1 MTKTKP
7 FTILGLV
14 ALAMSMM
21 CLFYVEPVATQT
33 APAKPPVVFT
43 EKDRE
48 FALKYSN
55 DTRDDFV
62 QQLTGLSDAQL
73 NFRAAE
79 GRWTIGEI
87 AEHII
92 VVENAL
98 RGMIEGG
105 MKSPVPACKDEFRI
119 QDVSVILT
127 ITNRQQKF
135 TAPEQVRP
143 NGRWKTVPD
152 LLANFDTTRKT
163 SVDYMKNMKDD
174 MRSHFANMPLGR
186 LDAFQSYLFMIGH
199 SERHLAQLKE
209 VKTDAKYP
217 AR

>member
-1 MTKTKP
+1 MTSVR
-7 FTILGLV
+7 FSFLLIAFL
-14 ALAMSMM
+14 LATTFSS
-21 CLFYVEPVATQT
+21 LAQ
-33 APAKPPVVFT
+33 APAPKVFN

-48 FALKYSN
+48 FGLKYAS
-55 DTRDDFV
+55 DTRDDYV
-62 QQLTGLSDAQL
+62 KQLTGLSDAQL

-98 RGMIEGG
+98 RGFVENG
-105 MKSPVPACKDEFRI
+105 MKAPVPACKDEFRI
-119 QDVSVILT
+119 GDVSVILT

-135 TAPEQVRP
+135 QAPEAVRP

-152 LLANFDTTRKT
+152 LLTNFGTTRQT
-163 SVDYMKNMKDD
+163 SIDYLKNMKDD
-174 MRSHFANMPLGR
+174 MRSHFAQMPFGK

-209 VKTDAKYP
+209 VKADAKYP
-217 AR
+217 AK

>member
-1 MTKTKP
+1 MKYARFSATVIVTLL
-7 FTILGLV
+7 T
-14 ALAMSMM
+14 A
-21 CLFYVEPVATQT
+21 CLTASVFAQAPVAK
-33 APAKPPVVFT
+33 APVVFT

-48 FALKYSN
+48 FALKYAN

-62 QQLTGLSDAQL
+62 KQLTGLSDAQL

-92 VVENAL
+92 IVENAL
-98 RGMIEGG
+98 RGFVEGG

-119 QDVSVILT
+119 TDVSVILT

-135 TAPEQVRP
+135 QAPEQVRP

-152 LLANFDTTRKT
+152 LLTNFGTTRQT
-163 SVDYMKNMKDD
+163 SIDYMKNMKDD
-174 MRSHFANMPLGR
+174 MRSHFASMPLGK
-186 LDAFQSYLFMIGH
+186 LDAFQGFLFMIGH

-209 VKTDAKYP
+209 VKADAKYP
-217 AR
+217 TK

>member
-1 MTKTKP
+1 MRS
-7 FTILGLV
+7 FRLLLV
-14 ALAMSMM
+14 ALAS
-21 CLFYVEPVATQT
+21 LFLSASVFAQT
-33 APAKPPVVFT
+33 PPAPKVFT

-48 FALKYSN
+48 FALKYAN

-62 QQLTGLSDAQL
+62 KQLTGLSDAQL

-98 RGMIEGG
+98 RGMIEAG
-105 MKSPVPACKDEFRI
+105 MKTPVPACKDEFRI
-119 QDVSVILT
+119 QDVSVILS

-135 TAPEQVRP
+135 TAPEPVRP

-152 LLANFDTTRKT
+152 LLANFETTRKT
-163 SVDYMKNMKDD
+163 SVDFMKNQKED
-174 MRSHFANMPLGR
+174 MRSHFAAMPLGK
-186 LDAFQSYLFMIGH
+186 LDAFQGFLFMIGH

-209 VKTDAKYP
+209 VKADAKYP
-217 AR
+217 VK

>member
-1 MTKTKP
+1 MKSIRPTAA
-7 FTILGLV
+7 ILF
-14 ALAMSMM
+14 
-21 CLFYVEPVATQT
+21 LFVFSCAAFAQ
-33 APAKPPVVFT
+33 APQPKVFT

-48 FALKYSN
+48 FALKYAN
-55 DTRDDFV
+55 DTREDFV
-62 QQLTGLSDAQL
+62 KQLTGLSDTQL

-98 RGMIEGG
+98 RGMVEGV
-105 MKSPVPACKDEFRI
+105 MKSPVPACKDEFRVN
-119 QDVSVILT
+119 DVAIILS

-152 LLANFDTTRKT
+152 LLTNFESTRKT

-174 MRSHFANMPLGR
+174 MRSHFGNMPFGKI
-186 LDAFQSYLFMIGH
+186 DAFQSYLFMIGH

-209 VKTDAKYP
+209 VKADAKYP
-217 AR
+217 AK

>member
-1 MTKTKP
+1 MKNYLATVLVYS
-7 FTILGLV
+7 FLGLSV
-14 ALAMSMM
+14 LVMGTAA
-21 CLFYVEPVATQT
+21 Q
-33 APAKPPVVFT
+33 APAPKVFT

-62 QQLTGLSDAQL
+62 KQLTGLSEAQL
-73 NFRAAE
+73 NYRAAE

-92 VVENAL
+92 VVEQAL
-98 RGMIEGG
+98 RGFVETG
-105 MKSPVPACKDEFRI
+105 MKSPVPAGKDDFRI
-119 QDVSVILT
+119 QDVAVILA

-135 TAPEQVRP
+135 TAPEPVRP

-152 LLANFDTTRKT
+152 LLANFDSTRKAST
-163 SVDYMKNMKDD
+163 DYIKNMKED

-209 VKTDAKYP
+209 VKADAKYP
-217 AR
+217 GR

>member
-1 MTKTKP
+1 MKNYLATVLVYS
-7 FTILGLV
+7 FLGLSV
-14 ALAMSMM
+14 LVMGTAA
-21 CLFYVEPVATQT
+21 Q
-33 APAKPPVVFT
+33 APAPKVFT

-62 QQLTGLSDAQL
+62 NQLTGLSEAQL
-73 NFRAAE
+73 NYRAAE
-79 GRWTIGEI
+79 GRWTIAEI
-87 AEHII
+87 AEHIV
-92 VVENAL
+92 VVEQAL
-98 RGMIEGG
+98 RGFVETG
-105 MKSPVPACKDEFRI
+105 MKSPVPAGKDDFRI
-119 QDVSVILT
+119 QDVAVILA

-152 LLANFDTTRKT
+152 LLANFDSTRKAST
-163 SVDYMKNMKDD
+163 DYIKNMKED

-209 VKTDAKYP
+209 VKADAKYP
-217 AR
+217 GR

>member
-1 MTKTKP
+1 MKYAR
-7 FTILGLV
+7 FSSLILFV
-14 ALAMSMM
+14 IAACS
-21 CLFYVEPVATQT
+21 VESILRAQAP
-33 APAKPPVVFT
+33 PAKVFT

-48 FALKYSN
+48 FGLKYAN
-55 DTRDDFV
+55 DTREDFV

-73 NFRAAE
+73 NFRAGE

-92 VVENAL
+92 VVEQAL
-98 RGMIEGG
+98 RGMVDAG
-105 MKSPVPACKDEFRI
+105 MKSPVPACKDEFRV

-135 TAPEQVRP
+135 TAPEQVQP

-152 LLANFDTTRKT
+152 LLANFDTTRKAST
-163 SVDYMKNMKDD
+163 DYMKNMKDD
-174 MRSHFANMPLGR
+174 MRSHFANMPFGR
-186 LDAFQSYLFMIGH
+186 IDAFQAYLFMIGH

-209 VKTDAKYP
+209 VKADAKYP
-217 AR
+217 VK

>member
-1 MTKTKP
+1 MRHHI
-7 FTILGLV
+7 FLILLLFAPT
-14 ALAMSMM
+14 ALSLSAS
-21 CLFYVEPVATQT
+21 AQT
-33 APAKPPVVFT
+33 TPAPKVFT

-48 FALKYSN
+48 FGLKYST
-55 DTRDDFV
+55 DTHDDFV
-62 QQLTGLSDAQL
+62 KQLTGLSDAQL

-98 RGMIEGG
+98 RGMVDGG
-105 MKSPVPACKDEFRI
+105 MKTPVPECKDDFRI
-119 QDVSVILT
+119 QDVAVILS

-135 TAPEQVRP
+135 TAPEPVRP

-152 LLANFDTTRKT
+152 LLANFDSTRKT
-163 SVDYMKNMKDD
+163 SVDFLKNQKED
-174 MRSHFANMPLGR
+174 MRSHFVPMPLGR
-186 LDAFQSYLFMIGH
+186 LDAFQSFLFMIGH

-209 VKTDAKYP
+209 VKADAKYP
-217 AR
+217 AK

>member
-1 MTKTKP
+1 MNYTRLSAIALTMAVT
-7 FTILGLV
+7 FILV
-14 ALAMSMM
+14 YPTAAQ
-21 CLFYVEPVATQT
+21 EPP
-33 APAKPPVVFT
+33 APKVFT

-48 FALKYSN
+48 FAIKYAN
-55 DTRDDFV
+55 DTREDFV
-62 QQLTGLSDAQL
+62 KQLTGLSDAQL

-98 RGMIEGG
+98 RGMVEGG
-105 MKSPVPACKDEFRI
+105 MKSPVPVCKDEFRI

-152 LLANFDTTRKT
+152 LLANFETTRKT
-163 SVDYMKNMKDD
+163 SVDYMKNIKED
-174 MRSHFANMPLGR
+174 MRSHFASMPFGR
-186 LDAFQSYLFMIGH
+186 IDAFQSYLFMIGH

-209 VKTDAKYP
+209 VKADAKYP
-217 AR
+217 AK

>member
-1 MTKTKP
+1 MKNLKP
-7 FTILGLV
+7 KFVIFLV
-14 ALAMSMM
+14 FVFSCSAFA
-21 CLFYVEPVATQT
+21 Q
-33 APAKPPVVFT
+33 APAPKVFT

-55 DTRDDFV
+55 ETKETFV
-62 QQLTGLSDAQL
+62 KEVTGLSEAQL
-73 NFRAAE
+73 NFRAGE

-98 RGMIEGG
+98 RGMVEGG
-105 MKSPVPACKDEFRI
+105 MKSPVPTCKDDFRI
-119 QDVSVILT
+119 QDVAVILT

-135 TAPEQVRP
+135 QAPEAVRP

-152 LLANFDTTRKT
+152 LLTNFDTTRKT
-163 SVDYMKNMKDD
+163 SVDFIKNNKED
-174 MRSHFANMPLGR
+174 MRSHFVSMPLGK
-186 LDAFQSYLFMIGH
+186 LDAFQAYLFMIGH

-209 VKTDAKYP
+209 VKLDGKYP
-217 AR
+217 AK

>member
-1 MTKTKP
+1 MKNERSSKRIKTL
-7 FTILGLV
+7 IL
-14 ALAMSMM
+14 ALSVTLLLAA
-21 CLFYVEPVATQT
+21 VGNGQT
-33 APAKPPVVFT
+33 APAPKVFT

-48 FALKYSN
+48 FAIKYAT
-55 DTRDDFV
+55 DTQADFV
-62 QQLTGLSDAQL
+62 KQLTGLSDAQL

-98 RGMIEGG
+98 RGFVDGG
-105 MKSPVPACKDEFRI
+105 MKAPVPACKDEFRI
-119 QDVSVILT
+119 QDVAVILT

-135 TAPEQVRP
+135 QAPEAVRP

-163 SVDYMKNMKDD
+163 SIDYMKNMKED
-174 MRSHFANMPLGR
+174 MRSHFVPMPLGK
-186 LDAFQSYLFMIGH
+186 LDAFQSFLFMIGH

-209 VKTDAKYP
+209 VKADANYP
-217 AR
+217 AK